1 MYLSN
6 IGGVFMIEQQQKL
19 VLSPY
24 MEIYEL
30 VIPKDNLLRQ
40 IKELVD
46 FSFIYDELLANY
58 CLDNG
63 RNAVPPIRMF
73 KYLLLKSIYDLSDVD
88 VVERSKYDMS
98 FKYFLD
104 MAPEDEVI
112 NPSSLT
118 KFRKLRLKDM
128 NLLDMLI
135 AKTVQLAL
143 EKGIIK
149 SKSIIVDATHTKS
162 RYNQKTPR
170 QVLQEQSKNLRRSIY
185 ETDETM
191 KEKFPDKNTEDSLE
205 KELKYCKQL
214 IDVVKGNEEI
224 CRYPK
229 VQEKLNLLEES
240 VTDDME
246 HLETSKD
253 EDAKTGHKTAD
264 TSFFGYKTHI
274 AMTEERI
281 ITAATITSGEK
292 IDGKEL
298 PKLVQKSKAAGIQ
311 IESVIGDMAYS
322 EKKNI
327 EAAKECGYELI
338 AKLNPVI
345 TQGNRRKEDE
355 FEFNKDAGMY
365 QCKAG
370 HLAIHKYFDK
380 RKKDKKNKNPRMVY
394 FFDIEKCKC
403 CPYRDGCYKE
413 GAKKKTYTETI
424 ICDSHSEQVKFQ
436 ETEHFKEKMR
446 ERYKIEAKNSE
457 LKHRHGYGVAS
468 SSGLICMEMQG
479 AMTIF
484 AVNLK
489 RIIKLMNEK

>member
-1 MYLSN
+1 
-6 IGGVFMIEQQQKL
+6 MIDQQQKL

-30 VIPKDNLLRQ
+30 VIPKDNILRQ

-46 FSFIYDELLANY
+46 FGFIYNELLDKY

-63 RNAVPPIRMF
+63 RNAISPIRMF
-73 KYLLLKSIYDLSDVD
+73 KYLLLKAIYDLSDVD
-88 VVERSKYDMS
+88 VVERSRYDMS
-98 FKYFLD
+98 FKYFLY
-104 MAPEDEVI
+104 MAPEEEVI

-135 AKTVQLAL
+135 AKTVQIAL
-143 EKGIIK
+143 DKGIIK
-149 SKSIIVDATHTKS
+149 SKSIIVDATHTKA

-170 QVLQEQSKNLRRSIY
+170 QELQERSKKLRRTVY
-185 ETDETM
+185 EVDETI
-191 KEKFPDKNTEDSLE
+191 KEKFPSKNTEDSLE
-205 KELKYCKQL
+205 KEVAYCEEL
-214 IDVVKGNEEI
+214 ISVIRENKEI
-224 CRYPK
+224 YSYPK
-229 VQEKLNLLEES
+229 IQERLNLLEEAI
-240 VTDDME
+240 TDDKE
-246 HLETSKD
+246 HMKISKD
-253 EDAKTGHKTAD
+253 EDARVGHKTAD

-292 IDGKEL
+292 TDGKEL
-298 PKLVQKSKAAGIQ
+298 PELVRKSRDTGI
-311 IESVIGDMAYS
+311 EVEMVIGDKAYS
-322 EKKNI
+322 DKKNI
-327 EAAKECGYELI
+327 EAAKDCGYELI
-338 AKLNPVI
+338 AKLNNVI
-345 TQGNRRKEDE
+345 TQGNRSKEDA

-370 HLAIHKYFDK
+370 HLAIHKYLDK
-380 RKKDKKNKNPRMVY
+380 RKKDKKNKNPRMIY
-394 FFDIEKCKC
+394 FFDVEKCKC
-403 CPYRDGCYKE
+403 CPYREGCYKD

-424 ICDSHSEQVKFQ
+424 ISDTHSAQAQFQ
-436 ETEHFKEKMR
+436 ETEHFKEKMK

-457 LKHRHGYGVAS
+457 LKNRHGYDVAS
-468 SSGLICMEMQG
+468 SSGLIGMEMQG

-489 RIIKLMNEK
+489 RIVKLISEK